1 MAHKID
7 AIKICSLKTK
17 TEYFGMFTSWVIL
30 PSKKWQKDRKAG
42 FFAPGISI
50 APSDDRRAAG

>member
-30 PSKKWQKDRKAG
+30 PSKKWQKRSKG
-42 FFAPGISI
+42 WFFRPGYFYC
-50 APSDDRRAAG
+50 PER